1 MKLYQ
6 CIAENTE
13 VDGVEQRLTFDV
25 TSENL
30 INAATAAQEK
40 IDGIDDEAVLIS
52 VVVYADEEQETK

>member
-13 VDGVEQRLTFDV
+13 VDGMEQRLTFDV
-25 TSENL
+25 QAENL

-40 IDGIDDEAVLIS
+40 VDDTDDEAVLIS
-52 VVVYADEEQETK
+52 VVVYEDEEQETE